1 MIRGQVPAGQPGA
14 EGLRA
19 DIGERADVAPERVG
33 ELLQR
38 PGPADLHRP
47 ERRPRSGQR
56 QHGPGALRPV
66 THQRR
71 QRGVRPALRPPVL
84 SSLVCRPLRGGVHVR
99 VDAPPAAGVPG
110 REPGLPGQFQA
121 AVRLG
126 QPQGDGRPRLP
137 GPAPPRG
144 RRRRCRRR
152 RARPPR
158 RPRPGRPGGSWAG
171 CSPAGRP
178 RPARRPAPFTRAGN
192 CCPVICAASSARLV
206 PDSAER
212 WASWACASAGEQRSR
227 SISMPRARSTTERA
241 AAPDCILSS
250 SRRCR
255 AIRALSRSNSAPL
268 GTVTVV
274 ETFPGDSAA

>member
-1 MIRGQVPAGQPGA
+1 M
-14 EGLRA
+14 
-19 DIGERADVAPERVG
+19 APERVG

-38 PGPADLHRP
+38 PGPADLHRA
-47 ERRPRSGQR
+47 ERRPGPGQR

-71 QRGVRPALRPPVL
+71 QRGVRPALPATSTRLPRP
-84 SSLVCRPLRGGVHVR
+84 
-99 VDAPPAAGVPG
+99 PPAARGCPCPGGCAASGWRPGPRTRPARPVPG
-110 REPGLPGQFQA
+110 RRPARPATG
-121 AVRLG
+121 RR
-126 QPQGDGRPRLP
+126 RPRPP
-137 GPAPPRG
+137 GPVPPRG
-144 RRRRCRRR
+144 WRPRCRRR

-158 RPRPGRPGGSWAG
+158 PPRPGRPGGCWAG
-171 CSPAGRP
+171 CPPAGLP
-178 RPARRPAPFTRAGN
+178 RPGRAAPPVARAGD

-241 AAPDCILSS
+241 AAPDCIASS

-268 GTVTVV
+268 GTVTVGGL
-274 ETFPGDSAA
+274 PGRFSGLTATLPGRGCP